1 MGHLHDHT
9 FEIRISCRPKRCY
22 MKTLLISAALKSC
35 CLFGWNC
42 PLKNSHKLSTQLWQ
56 WVPHQTTICKI
67 SHPTTPL
74 ECNLYCLIWTE
85 LNGEVEH
92 ICTLPPAPH
101 LRGKKCEKFH
111 SHFLI
116 HNWWRFELNSIF
128 NYKSCT
134 AFQSVNQ
141 RKSTVLQQNNY
152 WGFLVKFQ
160 IQPMHSILLKRFHEA
175 WIFCQFLLILIA
187 SKIFLWKSKDEFK

>member
-22 MKTLLISAALKSC
+22 RKTLLISAALKSC

-74 ECNLYCLIWTE
+74 ECNLYCLIWIEWRSWTYLHPTYHQPRIWGVKNVRNSTHIFSFTIGE
-85 LNGEVEH
+85 DLNWIQYLITSH
-92 ICTLPPAPH
+92 ALHSNQSI
-101 LRGKKCEKFH
+101 RG
-111 SHFLI
+111 S
-116 HNWWRFELNSIF
+116 
-128 NYKSCT
+128 
-134 AFQSVNQ
+134 
-141 RKSTVLQQNNY
+141 QQFYNKTIIGDFY
-152 WGFLVKFQ
+152 
-160 IQPMHSILLKRFHEA
+160 
-175 WIFCQFLLILIA
+175 
-187 SKIFLWKSKDEFK
+187 